1 MDRKTRKSRAKSWH
15 TEHSQSQMSK
25 CTSKVFSNIIT
36 GDQHLP
42 ARRRDFKV
50 NLPFGYQHRRGSD
63 VQLSHAL
70 SRMVKFRLLKHETE
84 NLFPFSVGR
93 NKLYLASE
101 RRGRRDSYYLK
112 DRVKD
117 IIEEVLNDESALRSI
132 TNSLISNELFHDFLN
147 YIFIKQLHL
156 LKNQP
161 DEFFSRYSPY
171 GLDKNNFKILP
182 PDEEIEKEAK
192 RLASNYVEKLR
203 NDNGVISG
211 FLYTIAGLLFFG
223 KAYSI

>member
-1 MDRKTRKSRAKSWH
+1 MKRVMDRKTRKSRAKSWH

-147 YIFIKQLHL
+147 FE

-171 GLDKNNFKILP
+171 GLDKNNIKIIT
-182 PDEEIEKEAK
+182 PDEEIEQEAK

-211 FLYTIAGLLFFG
+211 FLYTIAGLLFFS